1 MMKGKRTLTVLAV
14 LIAAT
19 VSWADWQGSYA
30 TAVAAA
36 KEGKWAEAR
45 EAFQKAA
52 GSRAADSNQATR
64 LPGPVTEPVMWAGGS
79 LYSANFGAAYSG
91 FRVATG
97 LSGDEKTALLA
108 TVAMELKALIDKGQ
122 AAPETVF
129 VLGKV
134 YDHLGDNASKDGLAG
149 IDAKWKVDSSFL
161 LAEDRAPGSVAPQ
174 QGNGQNQQGGGQQPT
189 KTNDGANLFKVKA
202 GEEDRYESIIGA
214 TVSPREDKFA
224 LIVGNTESK
233 IAGESIPF
241 AADDAAVIADSLKTH
256 AGYKEENIVVLA
268 NASAAQFLAASQ
280 LLAEKLPSG
289 AVVTIFYT
297 GVGTHLGGRDY
308 YVGSDAEFNTDTTKM
323 VEKLAILRP
332 FFDKGARV
340 YLFNQMNRRIVAGDF
355 FGKERILIGRLAES
369 HAAIAGQ
376 TIGSL
381 VEDGKSIGIYTLA
394 YRSVLKR
401 FFTNDVPI
409 GEFSWSVFYAVRQ
422 GTSFGGSGGGGTTQT
437 PTLPTLLNI
446 DEKSGF

>member
-14 LIAAT
+14 ILAAT

-30 TAVAAA
+30 TALAAA
-36 KEGKWAEAR
+36 KDGKWAEAR

-52 GSRAADSNQATR
+52 GARAADSNQATR

-108 TVAMELKALIDKGQ
+108 TVAMELKTLIDKGQ

-134 YDHLGDNASKDGLAG
+134 YDHLGDAASKESLGSVE
-149 IDAKWKVDSSFL
+149 AKWKVDSSFL
-161 LAEDRAPGSVAPQ
+161 LAEDRPAGSAAPQ
-174 QGNGQNQQGGGQQPT
+174 QGNGRPQQGGQQPT
-189 KTNDGANLFKVKA
+189 KTNDGANLFKVNA
-202 GEEDRYESIIGA
+202 GEEERYESIIGA

-224 LIVGNTESK
+224 LIVGNSESK
-233 IAGESIPF
+233 IAGENIPF
-241 AADDAAVIADSLKTH
+241 ATDDASVVAEALKTH

-280 LLAEKLPSG
+280 LLAEKLPNG

-297 GVGTHLGGRDY
+297 GVGAHLGGRDY

-340 YLFNQMNRRIVAGDF
+340 YLFNQMNRKIVAGDF

-369 HAAIAGQ
+369 HATIAGQ
-376 TIGSL
+376 SIGSL
-381 VEDGKSIGIYTLA
+381 VEDGKNVGIYTLA
-394 YRSVLKR
+394 YRNVLKR